1 MAQKGLSIFLA
12 GMGVGVAAAMVV
24 MDDGLRTRLGKG
36 LRAGSQRVT
45 DAVSDPQ
52 AAWDAVRN
60 TVVDNGAQALNDAT
74 QELKSKI
81 NEAAGATRKMAEDA
95 AGKSRDLAHRAG
107 DQMERGAKVLQN
119 V

>member
-60 TVVDNGAQALNDAT
+60 TVVPGPGLSPSSAVCRTVTAVLAPPLSASGA
-74 QELKSKI
+74 
-81 NEAAGATRKMAEDA
+81 
-95 AGKSRDLAHRAG
+95 
-107 DQMERGAKVLQN
+107 
-119 V
+119 